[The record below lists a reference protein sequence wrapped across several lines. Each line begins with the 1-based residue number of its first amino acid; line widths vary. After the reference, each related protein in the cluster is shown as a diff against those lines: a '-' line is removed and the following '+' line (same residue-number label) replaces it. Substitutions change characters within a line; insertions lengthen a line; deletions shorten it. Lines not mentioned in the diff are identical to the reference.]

1 MGKLVSNRYASSLF
15 DAGIELNKIE
25 DFYKELS
32 FIKEIFESEDKLFQ
46 IFIHPR
52 IAKDEKKSLIDEV
65 FQDNISKEI
74 SNFLYIIIDKRREDN
89 MFGII
94 DEYKD
99 IFNDY
104 KGIVKVVATT
114 AVPMKDESKE
124 RLKEKLEN
132 KLNKTIEISN
142 NIDASIIGGV
152 LLNIDDKIIDST
164 LTSQLQ
170 DMENLI
176 TDISL

>member
-65 FQDNISKEI
+65 FQDNI
-74 SNFLYIIIDKRREDN
+74 
-89 MFGII
+89 FGII